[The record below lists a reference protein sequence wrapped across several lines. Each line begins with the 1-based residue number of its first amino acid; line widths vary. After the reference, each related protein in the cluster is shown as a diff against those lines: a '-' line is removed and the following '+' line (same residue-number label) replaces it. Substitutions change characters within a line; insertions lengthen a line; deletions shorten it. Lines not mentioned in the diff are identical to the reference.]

1 MNDLVETSEDNIVE
15 EDMQHG
21 RYLTFSLDNEV
32 FGIAINYVN
41 EIIGMQKINEIP
53 EVSSFVKGIIN
64 LRGNIIPIIDM
75 RLKFKKDPIEYD
87 DRTCII
93 IVDIEGISAG
103 LIVDKV
109 AEVIN
114 IDDNDISDPPDVRT
128 GFANRYIM
136 GIGKLKNSVILL
148 LDCTRLFKDDELDE
162 IVSEK
167 AAAEAAD
174 IAEEN

>member
-1 MNDLVETSEDNIVE
+1 
-15 EDMQHG
+15 
-21 RYLTFSLDNEV
+21 V

-41 EIIGMQKINEIP
+41 EIIGMQKINPIP

-75 RLKFKKDPIEYD
+75 RLKFKKEPIEYD

-93 IVDIEGISAG
+93 IVDIDGISAG

-114 IDDNDISDPPDVRT
+114 IDDKSISAPPDVRT
-128 GFANRYIM
+128 GFANRYIK
-136 GIGKLKNSVILL
+136 GIGKLTDSVILL
-148 LDCTRLFKDDELDE
+148 LDCMKLFKDNELKE
-162 IVSEK
+162 IVSDKE
-167 AAAEAAD
+167 AAEADNALN
-174 IAEEN
+174 EEN